1 MKFFAKYWIF
11 LQKDTSSFF
20 SLFYRLAS
28 SGFALFVRQ
37 WFFWFGGDN
46 SRCFGFVI
54 GNPVVFKNASGFFK
68 FLAVVAGGIIDG
80 IVVVVI
86 AGCCCG
92 GGYGGT
98 SASFF
103 SDGTLF
109 ALLAGAALAF
119 YILYTTIT
127 MANAGGGRR
136 RRGGRMRVA
145 MCGRF
150 GG

>member
-1 MKFFAKYWIF
+1 MTSEARSYRDFASYYGQSRDRDYRQTGGVGDM
-11 LQKDTSSFF
+11 LGAF
-20 SLFYRLAS
+20 SDWDR
-28 SGFALFVRQ
+28 SG
-37 WFFWFGGDN
+37 GGY
-46 SRCFGFVI
+46 
-54 GNPVVFKNASGFFK
+54 
-68 FLAVVAGGIIDG
+68 GG
-80 IVVVVI
+80 
-86 AGCCCG
+86 GCCCG

-136 RRGGRMRVA
+136 RRDARKTDQDSHNESPFVGFEDIVWQGRYSLSLARSQLNSVLPLLL
-145 MCGRF
+145 
-150 GG
+150 